1 MKDLTFPGGII
12 LGAGLMY
19 LLDPERTGRSASGLH
34 CIAGALGVA
43 AMAYGAKWIAQRD
56 DRGPS
61 TSTALDL
68 DMPNYVWL
76 R

>member
-1 MKDLTFPGGII
+1 MGIRDLTFPGGII

-19 LLDPERTGRSASGLH
+19 LLDPERTGRNASGLH

-43 AMAYGAKWIAQRD
+43 AMAYGAKLIAQRED
-56 DRGPS
+56 PS